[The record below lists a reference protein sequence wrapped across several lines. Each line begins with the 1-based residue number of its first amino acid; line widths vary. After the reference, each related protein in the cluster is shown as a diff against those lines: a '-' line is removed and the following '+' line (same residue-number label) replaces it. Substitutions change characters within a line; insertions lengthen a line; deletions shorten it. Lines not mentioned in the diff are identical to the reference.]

1 MPTPFARLG
10 AALSIAAIAALA
22 TACAGADPEPTATAT
37 AAPTVT
43 EAAPEPVV
51 TETVEPE
58 TPDPTCET
66 IIPASTVEGF
76 ESIGWTVL
84 ADRFYLGELEL
95 ADGIICTWADFEG
108 PASDNLQRFGWA
120 PITDE
125 AAADAQTALV
135 AAGWIRE
142 DGAAGV
148 YITEDPETTIS
159 ADEEG
164 YGMTYLFADGAVTF
178 ADTKQGLLLI
188 EWPN

>member
-1 MPTPFARLG
+1 MPTSLTRLG
-10 AALSIAAIAALA
+10 AALSIAAVAALA
-22 TACAGADPEPTATAT
+22 TACAGAEPEPTTTAT
-37 AAPTVT
+37 AAPTMT

-51 TETVEPE
+51 TETTEPE

-66 IIPASTVEGF
+66 IIPAATVEGY
-76 ESIGWTVL
+76 ESIGWTVQS
-84 ADRFYLGELEL
+84 DRFYLGELEL
-95 ADGIICTWADFEG
+95 ADGIICTWADFDG

-148 YITEDPETTIS
+148 YITEHPDTAIAP
-159 ADEEG
+159 DDEG
-164 YGMTYLFADGAVTF
+164 YGMTYLFTEGQVLF
-178 ADTKQGLLLI
+178 ADTKQGLLLV